1 MYIVVIAWAY
11 VVLLMAATEASLTA
25 VILTILFYGLLPCS
39 LLLWIM
45 GLGRRRRSAQ
55 RLLDQPDRTDAE
67 PDQ

>member
-25 VILTILFYGLLPCS
+25 AILTILFYGLLPCS

>member
-25 VILTILFYGLLPCS
+25 AVLTVLFYGLLPCA

-45 GLGRRRRSAQ
+45 GIPRRRRSAQ
-55 RLLDQPDRTDAE
+55 RLLDQPDRSDTEA
-67 PDQ
+67 DQ

>member
-25 VILTILFYGLLPCS
+25 AILTILFYGLLPCS

-55 RLLDQPDRTDAE
+55 RLLYQPDRTDAE

>member
-25 VILTILFYGLLPCS
+25 AVLTVLFYGLLPCA

-45 GLGRRRRSAQ
+45 GIPRRRRSAQ
-55 RLLDQPDRTDAE
+55 RLLDQPDRGDAE
-67 PDQ
+67 ADQ

>member
-1 MYIVVIAWAY
+1 MYIVAIAWAY

-25 VILTILFYGLLPCS
+25 AILTILFYGLLPCS

>member
-1 MYIVVIAWAY
+1 MYVVVIAWAY
-11 VVLLMAATEASLTA
+11 VMLLMAATEASLTA
-25 VILTILFYGLLPCS
+25 AILTILFYGLLPCS

-55 RLLDQPDRTDAE
+55 RLLDQPDRPDAE

>member
-11 VVLLMAATEASLTA
+11 VVLLMSATEASLTA
-25 VILTILFYGLLPCS
+25 AILTALFYGLLPCS

>member
-11 VVLLMAATEASLTA
+11 VVVLMAATEASLTA
-25 VILTILFYGLLPCS
+25 AILTILFYGLLPCS
-39 LLLWIM
+39 LLLWVM

-67 PDQ
+67 SDQ

>member
-11 VVLLMAATEASLTA
+11 VVVLMAATEASLTA
-25 VILTILFYGLLPCS
+25 AILTILFYGLLPCS

-67 PDQ
+67 SDQ

>member
-1 MYIVVIAWAY
+1 MYIVAIAWAY

>member
-11 VVLLMAATEASLTA
+11 VVLLMAATETSLTA
-25 VILTILFYGLLPCS
+25 AILTILFYGLLPCS